1 MASLIMN
8 APAPVLLG
16 VGIGLV
22 VVGIF
27 IVIRP
32 LSSLL
37 LLAIFAGLSA
47 IASGLI
53 DLVAPRTT
61 PRWWDRAICG
71 VWIAGGA
78 TILIFLGQSLELL
91 PAALALLLIIGGLG
105 SLGGV
110 RRGRVSVRVLSGAWG
125 IAQLVFGF
133 LALLWPDITLLVVA
147 VLFGLR
153 TIIFGVALLARVT
166 RKMAGRPEQER
177 PSANKKHGWA
187 DAGRYVLAV
196 AVLMLAASTLGLNAW
211 LAGGAPVVDA
221 FYDPPESVP
230 LTAGE
235 LIRDDTFIGTAPPGG
250 DVRRILYTTTDTY
263 GRDAVASAL
272 VITPKDPPAGH
283 MPVILWNHGTTGVA
297 RGCAPSLTD
306 AAATKWAIP
315 ALDDVLDKGWAVV
328 APDYSGQGAPGVF
341 PYLIGQGEAR
351 SGLDGVRAAQG
362 LDGLYFSNI
371 VITWGHSQGGHAA
384 LWEAQIA
391 ADYAPELDV
400 RGVAALAPAADP
412 LALAEELTTS
422 DASGLLS
429 IMVSWVLVPYSDTY
443 PDVNIDDYVAPAGQ
457 SLVREMTQR
466 CLSEPGVVVS
476 AITSL
481 GVTADRPLFPV
492 DLTTGTLGERLE
504 ANAAKGP
511 FDVPV
516 LVAWGSRD
524 EVIPPSLQKKYVAEL
539 CEGESE
545 VQLEWVVYQAANH
558 RGVLVPRSPFL
569 PTLMAWT
576 QNTLAQR
583 EPRAND
589 CAA

>member
-1 MASLIMN
+1 MN

-53 DLVAPRTT
+53 DLANPREK
-61 PRWWDRAICG
+61 PRWWDRAICF
-71 VWIAGGA
+71 VWIGGGA
-78 TILIFLGQSLELL
+78 AILIFLSQSLELL
-91 PAALALLLIIGGLG
+91 PTALALLLIIGGLG
-105 SLGGV
+105 SLGGMLK
-110 RRGRVSVRVLSGAWG
+110 GRVSARVLSGSWG
-125 IAQLVFGF
+125 IAQLVFGS

-153 TIIFGVALLARVT
+153 TIIFGAALLLRVV
-166 RKMAGRPEQER
+166 RQLAGRPGADQPR
-177 PSANKKHGWA
+177 TNRKQGWA
-187 DAGRYVLAV
+187 DAGRYVSAV
-196 AVLMLAASTLGLNAW
+196 AVLVLAASTLGLNAW
-211 LAGGAPVVDA
+211 LADGAPVVDA

-230 LTAGE
+230 LRAGE

-306 AAATKWAIP
+306 AAATRWAIP
-315 ALDDVLDKGWAVV
+315 ALDDVLAKGWAVV

-351 SGLDGVRAAQG
+351 SGLDGVRAAQD
-362 LDGLYFSNI
+362 LDGLYLSDI
-371 VITWGHSQGGHAA
+371 MVAWGHSQGGHAA
-384 LWEAQIA
+384 LWEGQIA
-391 ADYAPELDV
+391 EEYAPDLDL

-429 IMVSWVLVPYSDTY
+429 IMVSWVLVPYSETY
-443 PDVNIDDYVAPAGQ
+443 PDVNVDNYAAPAGQ

-466 CLSEPGVVVS
+466 CLSEPGVVIS

-492 DLTTGTLGERLE
+492 DLTTGALGRRLE
-504 ANAAKGP
+504 ANAARGP
-511 FDVPV
+511 FAMPL
-516 LVAWGSRD
+516 LVSWGSRD
-524 EVIPPSLQKKYVAEL
+524 EVIPPSLQERYVAEL
-539 CEGESE
+539 CEGESP
-545 VQLEWVVYQAANH
+545 VQLEWAVYQAANH

-576 QNTLAQR
+576 ANSIAR
-583 EPRAND
+583 GEPRFND
-589 CAA
+589 CAR